1 MKVAM
6 APQEQ
11 KTQGEEKLAVLQFRF
26 PSKKLSSA
34 SNTSQG
40 GAEKKASLRLCP
52 CKECAFQS
60 ACNKYLLSR

>member
-11 KTQGEEKLAVLQFRF
+11 KTQGEEKLAAVLQFRF

-34 SNTSQG
+34 SNASQG
-40 GAEKKASLRLCP
+40 GAEKK
-52 CKECAFQS
+52 
-60 ACNKYLLSR
+60 LLYDFVLAKNVLSNRPVTNIC

>member
-40 GAEKKASLRLCP
+40 GAEKK
-52 CKECAFQS
+52 
-60 ACNKYLLSR
+60 LLYDFVLAKNVLSNRPVTNIC